1 MDILIRKAAAA
12 DYDAVKRLMD
22 EVQRLHEAWRP
33 DIYRTGGDFFP
44 RSYFEEKTA
53 AGELYA
59 AEWDGKVI
67 GVMELSVRHIES
79 PCHVTR
85 NVLFID
91 SMAVAESQR
100 GKGVGHRFFEEAKRL
115 KAERKLDGIE
125 LQVNARNRV
134 AYEMYRACGFTEKS
148 INMEL
153 L

>member
-1 MDILIRKAAAA
+1 MGFLVRKAAAA
-12 DYDAVKRLMD
+12 DYNEVKQLMD
-22 EVQRLHEAWRP
+22 EVQRLHEEWRP

-44 RSYFEEKTA
+44 RSYFEEKAA
-53 AGELYA
+53 AGDFYA

-67 GVMELSVRHIES
+67 GVMELSARHVES

-91 SMAVAESQR
+91 SMTVAESYR
-100 GKGVGHRFFEEAKRL
+100 GKGIGHRFFEEAKRL
-115 KAERKLDGIE
+115 KTERKLDGIE
-125 LQVNARNRV
+125 LQVNAKNRA
-134 AYEMYRACGFTEKS
+134 AYEMYRRCGFTEKS